1 MKQTKATAP
10 GKLMLIGEHAVVYNH
25 PCLVTAVDRR
35 LSVSI
40 AETQSGKIEIDAPQ
54 VSNTRFIDKT
64 LEAAEKTWGIKYSGL
79 LVRSESSFSGKY
91 GLGSSAASVV
101 ATTAALAAYFQV
113 KLDKRQ
119 FFDFAY
125 KIILDVQ
132 GVGSGFDIASAI
144 YGGTLYFVTGG
155 KTIESLTNR
164 NGRLP
169 LVVGYT
175 GVKSNSVELISQ
187 VAEKRKQYPERV
199 DRLMQAIA
207 RLVDQG
213 REAFVEGDWVK
224 LGKLMDFDQEY
235 LRDLG
240 VSSAKLEDLIAAAK
254 RAGALGAK
262 LSGAGG
268 GDCMIALINSE
279 VDQSKPLIIEAI
291 RKAGGEV
298 VEVIP
303 NAEGVRVES

>member
-1 MKQTKATAP
+1 MKQIKATAP
-10 GKLMLIGEHAVVYNH
+10 GKLMLIGEHAVIYNH

-35 LSVSI
+35 LSVSVT
-40 AETQSGKIEIDAPQ
+40 ETQSGKIEIDAPQ
-54 VSNTRFIDKT
+54 VSNTRFLEKT
-64 LEAAEKTWGIKYSGL
+64 LEAAEKTWSIKHSGL

-155 KTIESLTNR
+155 KTIENLTNK

-175 GVKSNSVELISQ
+175 GVKSNSVELVSQ

-207 RLVDQG
+207 RLADQG
-213 REAFVEGDWVK
+213 REAFLEGDWVK

-268 GDCMIALINSE
+268 GDCMFALINSE

-303 NAEGVRVES
+303 NAEGVRVEK